1 MDIDNAATILAGS
14 ILCMLSFVVIVI
26 GVVVIN
32 NIFSKYWKPIEWM
45 RFTDYPPIMIE
56 EKKDGKD
63 ERIGT

>member
-32 NIFSKYWKPIEWM
+32 NIFHKYWKPVEWM
-45 RFTDYPPIMIE
+45 KFTEYPPTMKE
-56 EKKDGKD
+56 AQNGKD
-63 ERIGT
+63 ERSGT